1 MTHNP
6 DISPERARLVEVW
19 LRHARDRREEDF
31 WAWDEVFDVVQR
43 DARAGWDLVL
53 ALVAAASDDLLPA
66 VGVGPLEDL
75 IGEHVD
81 VVIDKV
87 VSQAA
92 DDPRFRDAL
101 AQSWF
106 TYGQLPPHAERK
118 LIAATEGVIRILG
131 LTV

>member
-1 MTHNP
+1 MTQDP
-6 DISPERARLVEVW
+6 DISPEHKRLVETW
-19 LRHARDRREEDF
+19 LRHARDHRKEDF
-31 WAWDEVFDVVQR
+31 WAWDEVSGLVQH
-43 DARAGWDLVL
+43 DARAGWDIVT

-92 DDPRFRDAL
+92 ADPRFRDAL
-101 AQSWF
+101 TQSWF
-106 TYGQLPPHAERK
+106 RYGQLPPHAERK
-118 LIAATEGVIRILG
+118 LIAATDGVIRFLG